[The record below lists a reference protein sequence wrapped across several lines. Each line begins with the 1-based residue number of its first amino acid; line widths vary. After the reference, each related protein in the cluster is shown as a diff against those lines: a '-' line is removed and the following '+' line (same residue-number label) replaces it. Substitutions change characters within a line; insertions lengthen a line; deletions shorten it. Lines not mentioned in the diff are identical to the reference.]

1 MNDEVLVHGLIVA
14 LLMFTGAMFG
24 YGFGKGVGQETACQ
38 SIKMEW
44 VKDKDK
50 DKCMKVTREEVK

>member
-1 MNDEVLVHGLIVA
+1 MKGEVLVHGLIVA
-14 LLMFTGAMFG
+14 LLMSPGAMFG
-24 YGFGKGVGQETACQ
+24 YGFGKSVGYEAACQ

-50 DKCMKVTREEVK
+50 CMKVTREEVK